1 MLLTTAPTEHSDR
14 DGRTSLPS
22 PPPGSRASSDPEFG
36 PVIDFATDLAQRY
49 ELSSLAP
56 LLASCRSAVS
66 QHEVSVA
73 VVGRFKA
80 GKSSFL
86 NHFTNRSILPVG
98 VVPVTAV
105 VTEIRFGPREKAA
118 VHFIDGRV
126 EELPVESIGQYI
138 SERENPTNSKRVRLI
153 TVELPALER
162 FRGLKFV
169 DTPGLESALLHNTEE
184 ALKWLPNVGLAL
196 VAVSVDPPLS
206 QQDITLLTQLYRY
219 TPNVSVLLT
228 KVDLLDSHQ
237 RGEVIAFVSQQ
248 LQKAF
253 EKAPQVVPYS
263 TRPGYEDLKDSL
275 ERTVFQPVL
284 ARFGQERGAI
294 IRRKID
300 TLLRECSDYILLS
313 LKSAELMDTER
324 KGLKEQL
331 IGRQQVVADVKSQ
344 LRLIA
349 HHAAAGTRTFLERRF
364 EAYQQPIVDRLLK
377 DLAAEFPKWTRSLA
391 VLLDSFDQWLGASLT
406 DSLTAA
412 SENERSSLSA
422 SLQRTSNQVA
432 RILQDF
438 RDRLSDGT
446 MRVFGF
452 PLRTTEVEIEVQ
464 EPEAP
469 DVHVGKIFDRNWE
482 LLSPIVPVAL
492 IKGLVRRHFEGEVS
506 YKVLINISRLVSQWE
521 ERINA
526 ALLSMEK
533 EAERRLDELVATV
546 GHLIETGGGD
556 RLPAIREDL
565 QKIESLRGEVG
576 DTVGKCPQPSGSSP
590 GQHAFFH

>member
-1 MLLTTAPTEHSDR
+1 MEVALVFSDR
-14 DGRTSLPS
+14 NGKPNLLS
-22 PPPGSRASSDPEFG
+22 PTLGNGATPDPEFG
-36 PVIDFATDLAQRY
+36 PAIDFASKLAQEY

-105 VTEIRFGPREKAA
+105 VTEIRFGPVEKAA
-118 VHFIDGRV
+118 VHFMDGRV
-126 EELPVESIGQYI
+126 DELAVESIGHYI
-138 SERENPTNSKRVRLI
+138 SEKENPENSKRVKLI

-206 QQDITLLTQLYRY
+206 QQDVELLTRLYRF
-219 TPNVSVLLT
+219 TPNVTVLLT
-228 KVDLLDSHQ
+228 KVDLIGADE
-237 RGEVIAFVSQQ
+237 RAEIVTFVDEQ
-248 LQKAF
+248 LRKAF
-253 EKAPQVVPYS
+253 DKAPQVIPYS
-263 TRPGYEDLKDSL
+263 IRPGYEDLKASL
-275 ERTVFQPVL
+275 ERNVFQPVL

-300 TLLRECSDYILLS
+300 TLLRECADYVTLS
-313 LKSAELMDTER
+313 LKSAELADTQR
-324 KGLKEQL
+324 KALKEQL
-331 IGRQQVVADVKSQ
+331 IGQQQVIADVKSQ

-349 HHAAAGTRTFLERRF
+349 YHAAAGTRTFAEGRF
-364 EAYQQPIVDRLLK
+364 QSYQKSIEDRLLN
-377 DLAAEFPKWTRSLA
+377 DFAIEFPKWAKSLA
-391 VLLDSFDQWLGASLT
+391 SLLDAFDRWLGASLT
-406 DSLTAA
+406 ENLAAA
-412 SENERSSLSA
+412 SANERSRLA
-422 SLQRTSNQVA
+422 KPLQLTSKQVV

-446 MRVFGF
+446 MRAFGH

-464 EPEAP
+464 ESEAP
-469 DVHVGKIFDRNWE
+469 DIHVGKIFDRNWE

-492 IKGLVRRHFEGEVS
+492 IKGLVRGHFERQVS
-506 YKVLINISRLVSQWE
+506 YKLFTNVSRLVSQWE
-521 ERINA
+521 ERINS
-526 ALLSMEK
+526 ALLNMEK

-546 GHLIETGGGD
+546 VHLIESGAGD
-556 RLPAIREDL
+556 RLPAMRQDL
-565 QKIESLRGEVG
+565 EKIENIKSALTDRL
-576 DTVGKCPQPSGSSP
+576 
-590 GQHAFFH
+590 